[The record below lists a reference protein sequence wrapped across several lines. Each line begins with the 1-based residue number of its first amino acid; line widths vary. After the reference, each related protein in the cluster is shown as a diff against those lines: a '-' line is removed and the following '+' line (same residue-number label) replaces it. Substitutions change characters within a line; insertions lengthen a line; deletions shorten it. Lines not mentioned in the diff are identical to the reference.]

1 MPENSAGTLHNQ
13 MKSIEPE
20 LNFTDEF
27 TLSRNGIAKEIE
39 ADFDTIRLCLD
50 LRGRYPDKREVFN
63 RIIAMP
69 LRKLLCERTGDSALE
84 RLCPG
89 FKMFPLD
96 GHDSNLQNNLH
107 VIRPPLG
114 FQKESTWL
122 PLEAWKKQI
131 VAYFS
136 RTEND
141 FSGWLTSYAYNG
153 IRNNLK
159 GRDKTDFE
167 SYMQSEV
174 ALVGDEPSNG
184 YGLKDNTP
192 EGRARTYAL
201 MEKAGYNQL
210 TIYDFIK
217 HLADKKS
224 AHIDQA
230 VSILVSIVDKPG
242 QGDFN
247 LLECIGLRLI
257 IAAKKQI
264 PELNDYWPQAEDP
277 TEEE

>member
-1 MPENSAGTLHNQ
+1 MLENSAGTLHNQ

-96 GHDSNLQNNLH
+96 GHDSNLRNNLH

-167 SYMQSEV
+167 SYIQSEV

-230 VSILVSIVDKPG
+230 VSILISIVNQPG

-247 LLECIGLRLI
+247 LLECIGLQLI

>member
-1 MPENSAGTLHNQ
+1 
-13 MKSIEPE
+13 
-20 LNFTDEF
+20 
-27 TLSRNGIAKEIE
+27 
-39 ADFDTIRLCLD
+39 
-50 LRGRYPDKREVFN
+50 
-63 RIIAMP
+63 
-69 LRKLLCERTGDSALE
+69 
-84 RLCPG
+84 
-89 FKMFPLD
+89 
-96 GHDSNLQNNLH
+96 
-107 VIRPPLG
+107 
-114 FQKESTWL
+114 
-122 PLEAWKKQI
+122 
-131 VAYFS
+131 
-136 RTEND
+136 
-141 FSGWLTSYAYNG
+141 
-153 IRNNLK
+153 
-159 GRDKTDFE
+159 
-167 SYMQSEV
+167 MQSEV

-230 VSILVSIVDKPG
+230 VSIL

-247 LLECIGLRLI
+247 LLECIGLQLI

-264 PELNDYWPQAEDP
+264 PELNDYWPQAEDS

>member
-63 RIIAMP
+63 RIIAIP

-230 VSILVSIVDKPG
+230 VSILVSIVNKPG

-247 LLECIGLRLI
+247 LLECIGLQLI

>member
-1 MPENSAGTLHNQ
+1 
-13 MKSIEPE
+13 
-20 LNFTDEF
+20 
-27 TLSRNGIAKEIE
+27 
-39 ADFDTIRLCLD
+39 
-50 LRGRYPDKREVFN
+50 
-63 RIIAMP
+63 MP

-96 GHDSNLQNNLH
+96 GHDSNLRNNLH

-230 VSILVSIVDKPG
+230 VSILISIVNQPG

-247 LLECIGLRLI
+247 LLECIGLQLI

>member
-96 GHDSNLQNNLH
+96 GHDYNLQNNLH

-230 VSILVSIVDKPG
+230 VSILVSIVNKPG

-247 LLECIGLRLI
+247 LLECIGLQLI

>member
-230 VSILVSIVDKPG
+230 VSVLVSIVNKPG

-247 LLECIGLRLI
+247 LLEYIGLQLI

>member
-27 TLSRNGIAKEIE
+27 TLSRNGNAKEIE

-230 VSILVSIVDKPG
+230 VSILVSIVNKPG

-247 LLECIGLRLI
+247 LLECIGLQLI

>member
-1 MPENSAGTLHNQ
+1 MLENSAGTLHNQ

-89 FKMFPLD
+89 FQMFPLD
-96 GHDSNLQNNLH
+96 GHDSNLRNNLH

-230 VSILVSIVDKPG
+230 VSILISIVNQPG

-247 LLECIGLRLI
+247 LLECIGLQLI

>member
-1 MPENSAGTLHNQ
+1 MLENSAGTLHNQ

-96 GHDSNLQNNLH
+96 GHDSNLRNNLH

-230 VSILVSIVDKPG
+230 DSILISIVNQPG

-247 LLECIGLRLI
+247 LLECIGLQLI

>member
-20 LNFTDEF
+20 LNFTDDF

-230 VSILVSIVDKPG
+230 VSILVSIVNKPG

-247 LLECIGLRLI
+247 LLECIGLQLI

-264 PELNDYWPQAEDP
+264 PELNDYWPQAEDS

>member
-1 MPENSAGTLHNQ
+1 
-13 MKSIEPE
+13 
-20 LNFTDEF
+20 
-27 TLSRNGIAKEIE
+27 
-39 ADFDTIRLCLD
+39 
-50 LRGRYPDKREVFN
+50 
-63 RIIAMP
+63 
-69 LRKLLCERTGDSALE
+69 
-84 RLCPG
+84 
-89 FKMFPLD
+89 
-96 GHDSNLQNNLH
+96 
-107 VIRPPLG
+107 
-114 FQKESTWL
+114 
-122 PLEAWKKQI
+122 
-131 VAYFS
+131 
-136 RTEND
+136 
-141 FSGWLTSYAYNG
+141 
-153 IRNNLK
+153 
-159 GRDKTDFE
+159 
-167 SYMQSEV
+167 MQSEV

-230 VSILVSIVDKPG
+230 VSILVSIVNKPG

-247 LLECIGLRLI
+247 LLECIGLQLI

-264 PELNDYWPQAEDP
+264 PELNDYWPQAEDS

>member
-230 VSILVSIVDKPG
+230 VSILVSIVNKPG
-242 QGDFN
+242 QGNFN
-247 LLECIGLRLI
+247 LLECIGLQLI

-264 PELNDYWPQAEDP
+264 PELNDYWPQAEDS

>member
-230 VSILVSIVDKPG
+230 VSILVSIMNKPG

-247 LLECIGLRLI
+247 LLECIGLQLI

>member
-174 ALVGDEPSNG
+174 ALVGDETSNG

-192 EGRARTYAL
+192 EGRARTYAR

-230 VSILVSIVDKPG
+230 VSILVSIVNKPG

-247 LLECIGLRLI
+247 LLECIGLQLI

-264 PELNDYWPQAEDP
+264 PELNDYWPQAEDS

>member
-1 MPENSAGTLHNQ
+1 MPENSAGTLHNK

-230 VSILVSIVDKPG
+230 VSILVSIVNKPG

-247 LLECIGLRLI
+247 LLECIGLQLI

>member
-230 VSILVSIVDKPG
+230 VSILVSIVNKPG

-247 LLECIGLRLI
+247 LLECIGLQLI

-264 PELNDYWPQAEDP
+264 PELNDYWPQAEDS

>member
-89 FKMFPLD
+89 F
-96 GHDSNLQNNLH
+96 
-107 VIRPPLG
+107 
-114 FQKESTWL
+114 KESTWL

-230 VSILVSIVDKPG
+230 VSILVSIVNKPG

-247 LLECIGLRLI
+247 LLECIGLQLI

-264 PELNDYWPQAEDP
+264 PELNDYWPQAEDS

>member
-1 MPENSAGTLHNQ
+1 MLENSAGTLHNQ

-96 GHDSNLQNNLH
+96 GHDSNLRNNLH

-230 VSILVSIVDKPG
+230 VSILISIVNQPG

-247 LLECIGLRLI
+247 LLECIGLQLI

>member
-1 MPENSAGTLHNQ
+1 MLENSAGTLHNQ

-96 GHDSNLQNNLH
+96 GHDSNLRNNLH

-131 VAYFS
+131 VAYYS

-230 VSILVSIVDKPG
+230 VSILISIVNQPG

-247 LLECIGLRLI
+247 LLECIGLQLI

>member
-247 LLECIGLRLI
+247 LLECIGLQLI

-277 TEEE
+277 TEKE

>member
-1 MPENSAGTLHNQ
+1 MLENSAGTLHNQ

-96 GHDSNLQNNLH
+96 GHDSNLRNNLH

-217 HLADKKS
+217 HLADKKV
-224 AHIDQA
+224 HI
-230 VSILVSIVDKPG
+230 
-242 QGDFN
+242 
-247 LLECIGLRLI
+247 
-257 IAAKKQI
+257 
-264 PELNDYWPQAEDP
+264 
-277 TEEE
+277 

>member
-230 VSILVSIVDKPG
+230 VSILVSIVNKPG

-247 LLECIGLRLI
+247 LLECIGLQLI

>member
-27 TLSRNGIAKEIE
+27 MLSRNGIAKEIE

-174 ALVGDEPSNG
+174 ALVGDEPSIG

-230 VSILVSIVDKPG
+230 VSILVSIVNKPG

-247 LLECIGLRLI
+247 LLECIGLQLI

>member
-27 TLSRNGIAKEIE
+27 TLSRNGIAREIE

-217 HLADKKS
+217 HFADKKS

-230 VSILVSIVDKPG
+230 VSILVSIVNQPG
-242 QGDFN
+242 RGDFN
-247 LLECIGLRLI
+247 LLECIGLQLI

>member
-1 MPENSAGTLHNQ
+1 MLENIAGTLHNQ

-96 GHDSNLQNNLH
+96 GHDSNLRNNLH

-230 VSILVSIVDKPG
+230 VSILISIVNQPG

-247 LLECIGLRLI
+247 LLECIGLQLI

>member
-247 LLECIGLRLI
+247 LLECIGLQLI

>member
-27 TLSRNGIAKEIE
+27 TLSRNGIAKGIE

-247 LLECIGLRLI
+247 LLECIGLQLI

>member
-1 MPENSAGTLHNQ
+1 MLENSAGTLHNQ

-96 GHDSNLQNNLH
+96 GHDSNLRNNLH
-107 VIRPPLG
+107 VIRPLLG

-230 VSILVSIVDKPG
+230 VSILISIVNQPG

-247 LLECIGLRLI
+247 LLECIGLQLI

>member
-174 ALVGDEPSNG
+174 ALVGDEPCNG

-230 VSILVSIVDKPG
+230 VSILVSIVNKPG

-247 LLECIGLRLI
+247 LLECIGLQLI

>member
-1 MPENSAGTLHNQ
+1 MLENSAGTLHNQ

-89 FKMFPLD
+89 SKMFPLD
-96 GHDSNLQNNLH
+96 GHDSNLRNNLH

-230 VSILVSIVDKPG
+230 VSILISIVNQPG

-247 LLECIGLRLI
+247 LLECIGLQLI

>member
-230 VSILVSIVDKPG
+230 VSILVSIMNKPG
-242 QGDFN
+242 QGGFN
-247 LLECIGLRLI
+247 LLECIGLQLI